1 MLRWYWSGRR
11 EHMDVMTDWLLSA
24 ELASEVEHDPLR
36 PLYDAAARG
45 ELALPFCASC
55 KLTLELEQF
64 VCDGCGGQQP
74 DWRVVA
80 PEGVVHSSTVMHRR
94 EPGLVL
100 TDAPYPVVD
109 VELASGHRLIM
120 TTLHPEP
127 DAPAIGSAV
136 RVAFRR
142 LGTVHIPA
150 VTNSADTTELGE
162 LA

>member
-1 MLRWYWSGRR
+1 MST
-11 EHMDVMTDWLLSA
+11 MNVVSDWLLSA
-24 ELASEVEHDPLR
+24 ELAPNVQDDPLR

-55 KLTLELEQF
+55 KLTLELEQH
-64 VCDGCGGQQP
+64 VCDGCGGQQR
-74 DWRVVA
+74 DWRVVV

-109 VELASGHRLIM
+109 VELVSGHRLIM
-120 TTLHPEP
+120 TTLHPGQ
-127 DAPAIGSAV
+127 DAPAIGTAV
-136 RVAFRR
+136 QVAFRQ
-142 LGTVHIPA
+142 LGMVHIPA
-150 VTNSADTTELGE
+150 VTNSADSELGE

>member
-1 MLRWYWSGRR
+1 VSTMN
-11 EHMDVMTDWLLSA
+11 VMSDWLLCA
-24 ELASEVEHDPLR
+24 ELAPDVDNDPLR

-55 KLTLELEQF
+55 KLTLELEQY
-64 VCDGCGGQQP
+64 VCDGCGGQQR
-74 DWRVVA
+74 DWWVVA

-120 TTLHPEP
+120 TTLHPDP
-127 DAPAIGSAV
+127 TAPAIGTAV

-142 LGTVHIPA
+142 LGMVHIPA
-150 VTNSADTTELGE
+150 VANSANTTELGE
-162 LA
+162 PA

>member
-1 MLRWYWSGRR
+1 MST
-11 EHMDVMTDWLLSA
+11 MNVMSDWLLSA
-24 ELASEVEHDPLR
+24 ELAPDVENDPLR
-36 PLYDAAARG
+36 PIYDAAARG

-55 KLTLELEQF
+55 KLTLELEQY
-64 VCDGCGGQQP
+64 VCDGCGGQQR
-74 DWRVVA
+74 DWRVVV
-80 PEGVVHSSTVMHRR
+80 PEGVVHSWTVVHRR

-120 TTLHPEP
+120 TTLHPDP
-127 DAPAIGSAV
+127 DAPAIGTAV

-142 LGTVHIPA
+142 LGMVHIPA
-150 VTNSADTTELGE
+150 VTNSADTTEPGE

>member
-1 MLRWYWSGRR
+1 MA
-11 EHMDVMTDWLLSA
+11 VMTDWLLSA
-24 ELASEVEHDPLR
+24 ELAPDVEDDPLR

-55 KLTLELEQF
+55 GLALELEQY
-64 VCDGCGGQQP
+64 VCDGCGGQQR

-80 PEGVVHSSTVMHRR
+80 PEGVVHSCTVMRRR

-120 TTLHPEP
+120 TTVHPDP
-127 DAPAIGSAV
+127 TAAAIGTAV

-142 LGTVHIPA
+142 LGAVHIPA
-150 VTNSADTTELGE
+150 VANSASTTELGE
-162 LA
+162 PA

>member
-1 MLRWYWSGRR
+1 VSTVN
-11 EHMDVMTDWLLSA
+11 VMSDWLLSA
-24 ELASEVEHDPLR
+24 ELAPDVEHDPLR

-55 KLTLELEQF
+55 ALPLELEQC
-64 VCDGCGGQQP
+64 VCDGCGGQHR
-74 DWRVVA
+74 DWRTVA
-80 PEGVVHSSTVMHRR
+80 LEGVVHSATVMHRR

-100 TDAPYPVVD
+100 TDAAYPVVD

-127 DAPAIGSAV
+127 TAPAIGTAV

-150 VTNSADTTELGE
+150 VANSANTTELGE
-162 LA
+162 PA

>member
-1 MLRWYWSGRR
+1 MN
-11 EHMDVMTDWLLSA
+11 VMSDWLLGA
-24 ELASEVEHDPLR
+24 ELAPDVDNDPLR

-55 KLTLELEQF
+55 KLTLELEQY
-64 VCDGCGGQQP
+64 VCDGCGGQQR
-74 DWRVVA
+74 DWWVVA

-120 TTLHPEP
+120 TTLHPDP
-127 DAPAIGSAV
+127 TAPAIGTAV

-142 LGTVHIPA
+142 LGVVHIPA
-150 VTNSADTTELGE
+150 VTNSANTTGPGE
-162 LA
+162 TA

>member
-1 MLRWYWSGRR
+1 MSSVN
-11 EHMDVMTDWLLSA
+11 VMSDWLLSA
-24 ELASEVEHDPLR
+24 ELAPNVENDPLR

-55 KLTLELEQF
+55 TLTLELEQY
-64 VCDGCGGQQP
+64 VCDGCGAQQP

-100 TDAPYPVVD
+100 TDAPYPLVD
-109 VELASGHRLIM
+109 VELTSGHRLIM
-120 TTLHPEP
+120 TTLHPDP
-127 DAPAIGSAV
+127 TAPAIGTAV

-142 LGTVHIPA
+142 LGVVHIPA
-150 VTNSADTTELGE
+150 VANSADTTELGE
-162 LA
+162 PA